1 MIDLNKL
8 QHDVYLWSNATFGN
22 HRTALPIAYHL
33 QKETGELIAALKV
46 LYEGTYANDDN
57 GTKILHEK
65 FERIKMEY
73 ADCFMLLIDSAA
85 HLPLSMDGL
94 IFATEKKLEKNKT
107 RKWKKPDE
115 NGVVEHLPDETELPE
130 ISFRRDIAMEL
141 TREELIDRLCE
152 MNEIYTRMR
161 EEWLKG
167 QL

>member
-33 QKETGELIAALKV
+33 QKETNELIEALKV
-46 LYEGTYANDDN
+46 FYEGTYSNDDT
-57 GTKILHEK
+57 GTKKLADK

-94 IFATEKKLEKNKT
+94 IFATDKKLNINKA
-107 RKWKKPDE
+107 RKWGKPDE
-115 NGVVEHLPDETELPE
+115 NGVVNHLPDESEFPE
-130 ISFRRDIAMEL
+130 IDFRRDIANEL
-141 TREELIDRLCE
+141 SRDELINRLCE
-152 MNEIYTRMR
+152 MNEVYTRMR
-161 EEWLKG
+161 EEWLKT
-167 QL
+167 Q